1 MLNHVADFCYTT
13 QHTWFGHGDLHV
25 WSIFGRAL
33 VLYIYIWWIGLF
45 LVVFWA
51 IEYLRGCMAWLHR
64 KFEYAFHIFFWLAFS
79 GLASLNPNPA
89 ETRAA
94 PGLPLPYPSY
104 PYPPPLG
111 FGLVYWPVVI
121 SCIRIWMHHDSIIL
135 ELISSQR
142 KSCFELISIVKGN
155 MISNW

>member
-1 MLNHVADFCYTT
+1 MLCMLTMLNHVADFCYTT

-64 KFEYAFHIFFWLAFS
+64 KIWVCFPYFFLVGLFWFGIFEPKSCRNQSCARLTPP
-79 GLASLNPNPA
+79 LPL
-89 ETRAA
+89 
-94 PGLPLPYPSY
+94 LPLPAA
-104 PYPPPLG
+104 LG
-111 FGLVYWPVVI
+111 FWIGVLTCRHI
-121 SCIRIWMHHDSIIL
+121 MHPDLDASWFDHSRTD
-135 ELISSQR
+135 
-142 KSCFELISIVKGN
+142 K
-155 MISNW
+155 